1 MHTHDQ
7 DRQGDGRRGLYWL
20 SVAQRR
26 MVKDRVS
33 QLGKGLGLGI
43 LFLSMTVACVM
54 RHPAAIA
61 PSSIPLTTH
70 YVELGKV
77 SRESCG
83 GFLGLGIKDTPV
95 SLMAKAVK
103 ELGGDALIGLT
114 IEHEVTMYGV
124 FYRTCSVLNATV
136 VKMEG

>member
-1 MHTHDQ
+1 MSEFIKSSSDHGSLNV
-7 DRQGDGRRGLYWL
+7 RQACTVMFRLGERIGLF
-20 SVAQRR
+20 
-26 MVKDRVS
+26 
-33 QLGKGLGLGI
+33 G
-43 LFLSMTVACVM
+43 LFLLTLTACVS

-61 PSSIPLTTH
+61 PSSIPLPTH

-83 GFLGLGIKDTPV
+83 GFLGLGVKDHPV

-114 IEHEVTMYGV
+114 IEHEVTMYGI

-136 VKMEG
+136 VKTEG